1 MMHGYFFSLYLH
13 IDRGQYGHKRLKCGN
28 VGDVWKKQ
36 TNKQRQT
43 KNLHHKAKF
52 TLKVF
57 CYSTK
62 IANNQKQTSGVYI

>member
-1 MMHGYFFSLYLH
+1 MDIFSLSICILTGDNMD
-13 IDRGQYGHKRLKCGN
+13 IKDWN

-36 TNKQRQT
+36 TNKQRPT

-62 IANNQKQTSGVYI
+62 IANNQKQTSGVYV